1 MSADASRSIVEAMR
15 QPHSLEAEQ
24 AVLGALLMD
33 NDAFDRVSDVVRA
46 EEFWEPQ
53 HRAIWT
59 TLVTLITA
67 RKPADVVTVFDSGG
81 HDMTYLAAL
90 LQSVPSS
97 ASARRYAQIV
107 HDRHLEREL
116 IRAAGDIAADAVSPG
131 ADVLAK
137 IDRAQTRLAT
147 LGEVRRESEPVGIEE
162 AVVSWSAHLQAEAEG
177 RSRIFPTGLR
187 DLDRLLG
194 GGLREGE
201 LMVLGAR
208 PKMGKTALML
218 AMQRAMAQDYS
229 TLVLSQEMPVN
240 ELMSRHAAA
249 VGRINL
255 SDLRRPDQANDD
267 VWERVADAM
276 ERLGALHMA
285 FDDTRALTLLDVRR
299 KAMQAKRRRGL
310 DVMFVD
316 FLQLMAGDGDNRNQ
330 ELDKI
335 ANGLKALGGELKIG
349 VVLLSQLSREADKR
363 SGPPVMTDLRD
374 SGAIEA
380 AADVIALLYREAA
393 HPLGARGAE
402 WEHFAQ
408 LEVVQRNGAPGQVG
422 LHFDGAQQR
431 FGDWAG
437 AWPKRIGGSRS
448 TGYAKGGL
456 S

>member
-1 MSADASRSIVEAMR
+1 MSGAQAVMEQLR
-15 QPHSLEAEQ
+15 QPHSAEAEQ
-24 AVLGALLMD
+24 AVLGALLLD

-46 EEFWEPQ
+46 DEFYLVA
-53 HRAIWT
+53 HRSIWT
-59 TLVTLITA
+59 TVVTLITA
-67 RKPADVVTVFDSGG
+67 RKPADIVTVAEEGG
-81 HDMTYLAAL
+81 HDLAYLNAL
-90 LQSVPSS
+90 VSSIPSS
-97 ASARRYAQIV
+97 ANARRYAQIV

-116 IRAAGDIAADAVSPG
+116 IRAAADIAADAQAQG
-131 ADVLAK
+131 DVLAK

-147 LGEVRRESEPVGIEE
+147 LGEVRREAAPVGISM
-162 AVVSWSAHLQAEAEG
+162 ALSDWAAYLQAEADG
-177 RSRIFPTGLR
+177 RSRIFPTGLA
-187 DLDRLLG
+187 DLDRLLN

-218 AMQRAMAQDYS
+218 ALQRAMSRRYA

-249 VGRINL
+249 VGRIPL
-255 SDLRRPDQANDD
+255 TSLRRPDEADD
-267 VWERVADAM
+267 DAWYKITEAM
-276 ERLGALHMA
+276 EQLGELHMA

-299 KAMQAKRRRGL
+299 KAMQAKRLHGL
-310 DVMFVD
+310 DVLFVD
-316 FLQLMAGDGDNRNQ
+316 FLQLMVGEGDNRNQ

-335 ANGLKALGGELKIG
+335 ANGLKALAGEIKIG

-363 SGPPVMTDLRD
+363 AGAPVMTDLRD

-380 AADVIALLYREAA
+380 AADIIALLFREAA

-422 LHFDGAQQR
+422 LHFDGAYQR

-437 AWPKRIGGSRS
+437 GWPTKVGRGRS
-448 TGYAKGGL
+448 AGYASGGL